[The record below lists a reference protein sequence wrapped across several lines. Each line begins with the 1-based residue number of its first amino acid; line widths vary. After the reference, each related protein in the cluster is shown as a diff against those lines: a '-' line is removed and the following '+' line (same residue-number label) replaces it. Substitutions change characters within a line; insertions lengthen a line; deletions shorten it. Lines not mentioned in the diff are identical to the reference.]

1 VVVTRDEWIAGFAEA
16 AGIAAPT
23 EAEVDALLEL
33 AGVAA
38 HASERTAAP
47 ITCWLA
53 AVARLPPAD
62 ALRLAQSVAAA
73 SGR

>member
-1 VVVTRDEWIAGFAEA
+1 MTTTAEWVASYAAA
-16 AGIAAPT
+16 AGIAAPS
-23 EAEVDALLEL
+23 EDDVGVLLQL

-53 AVARLPPAD
+53 AVAGLTPAE
-62 ALRLAQSVAAA
+62 ALALAESLRAD
-73 SGR
+73 R

>member
-1 VVVTRDEWIAGFAEA
+1 MTRDEWISAFAEA
-16 AGIAAPT
+16 AGIAPPT
-23 EAEVDALLEL
+23 EEEVETLLEL

-53 AVARLPPAD
+53 ARAGMPPGD
-62 ALRLAQSVAAA
+62 ALRLASALGDDA
-73 SGR
+73 GR

>member
-1 VVVTRDEWIAGFAEA
+1 VTRDEWIAGFAEA

-23 EAEVDALLEL
+23 EDEVEALLEL

-53 AVARLPPAD
+53 AVAGLPPAN
-62 ALRLAQSVAAA
+62 ALRVAESLGAT
-73 SGR
+73 SG